1 MGFLSLLLVWT
12 FVCPLWRERH
22 SLGMLSVLF
31 MVVNCSWTSREL
43 ISDFLAVFCFPCF
56 ETGSAVPEELWNQ
69 RQQVYFKRMWQTIQE
84 FLCPQ
89 SEVWYNHC
97 REFWPWT
104 SQAFTGSA
112 MYWPSLRGQGGR
124 QWVIFTLLE
133 LSCQKIFPL
142 QILSLGYQIFI
153 NTYYAKSRTRTVGSL
168 KMKQTSR
175 N

>member
-1 MGFLSLLLVWT
+1 MGFLSSLLVWT

-112 MYWPSLRGQGGR
+112 MYWPSLRGQRWKTMSYFYPPGAFLPEEFSHFKFYHLAIKSLLIPTMPRAG
-124 QWVIFTLLE
+124 LE
-133 LSCQKIFPL
+133 L
-142 QILSLGYQIFI
+142 
-153 NTYYAKSRTRTVGSL
+153 
-168 KMKQTSR
+168 
-175 N
+175 